1 MKDILEM
8 AQGQLTRVIAVRLRP
23 GTDVLAGLTEACSRA
38 GISNGVI
45 LSAIG
50 SLDGVAYCNPV
61 ELPEK
66 KAGYGYG
73 EVLHLTG
80 PIELTAGSG
89 IVCHD
94 DQGNTNLHV
103 HMSLSDRYGSAH
115 GGHLVE
121 GTRVLLTV
129 DVVIA
134 EIGGLVMG
142 RKFDEELEVPL
153 FAPRQARQADKRKV

>member
-1 MKDILEM
+1 M
-8 AQGQLTRVIAVRLRP
+8 
-23 GTDVLAGLTEACSRA
+23 
-38 GISNGVI
+38 I

-61 ELPEK
+61 ELPAK

-89 IVCHD
+89 IICHD
-94 DQGNTNLHV
+94 NQGNTNLHV
-103 HMSLSDRYGSAH
+103 HMSLSDRYGGAH

-121 GTRVLLTV
+121 GTKVLLTV

-153 FAPRQARQADKRKV
+153 FAPKQA

>member
-1 MKDILEM
+1 M
-8 AQGQLTRVIAVRLRP
+8 
-23 GTDVLAGLTEACSRA
+23 
-38 GISNGVI
+38 I

-80 PIELTAGSG
+80 PIELTNGSG
-89 IVCHD
+89 IICHD
-94 DQGNTNLHV
+94 AEGNTNLHV
-103 HMSLSDRYGSAH
+103 HMALSDRYGNAH

-121 GTRVLLTV
+121 GTKVLLTV
-129 DVVIA
+129 DVIIA
-134 EIGGLVMG
+134 EIEGMVMG
-142 RKFDEELEVPL
+142 RQFDENLEVPI
-153 FAPRQARQADKRKV
+153 FAPRQV